1 VAFEEGY
8 GLDAVF
14 LQKEESILQGQ
25 YRILQLQ
32 MRFENVEIRKQVSPT

>member
-25 YRILQLQ
+25 YLLFAAR
-32 MRFENVEIRKQVSPT
+32 ENYYLL